1 VSELLNAANEA
12 LKSAIQMDPNYY
24 SSRLNMLIW
33 KHLSGE
39 RSEIIK
45 KEIELVNLYFPLET
59 AHWVLYALSDVSS
72 GNVNQGQNK
81 LRELSGKNQCASR
94 IICQMDSLDCEV
106 APPKSMN
113 EKIPEVN
120 LFGDSLNKTRGIGFK
135 KNFVLVPYTSW
146 KVDIYQSQG
155 IDLYNVK
162 FTSGP
167 SYMISELDISIFKDH
182 YSYNQENFSG
192 WEIYKS
198 NNVTFVSNKQ
208 IVFKYIDNQLVKS
221 FKL

>member
-1 VSELLNAANEA
+1 LSQQRDLTNNVSELLSAANEA
-12 LKSAIQMDPNYY
+12 LNSAIQMDPNYY

-33 KHLSGE
+33 KYLSGE

-81 LRELSGKNQCASR
+81 LRELSRINECASR
-94 IICQMDSLDCEV
+94 IICQIDSLDCEV
-106 APPKSMN
+106 ALPKSMN

-120 LFGDSLNKTRGIGFK
+120 LFGDSFYKTRGIGFK

-162 FTSGP
+162 FINQDNKCGLRNKNQGDWRHKIRPISWNKP
-167 SYMISELDISIFKDH
+167 SFC
-182 YSYNQENFSG
+182 
-192 WEIYKS
+192 S
-198 NNVTFVSNKQ
+198 N
-208 IVFKYIDNQLVKS
+208 
-221 FKL
+221 